1 VPSRD
6 PRPAQQRLRSDFPKR
21 YPGLSVGITSSH
33 KDANLVEE
41 GLDLAIRIGVLEDSP
56 LVVRKLANLR
66 GRPHMVLQ
74 PGSSRQLD

>member
-1 VPSRD
+1 
-6 PRPAQQRLRSDFPKR
+6 
-21 YPGLSVGITSSH
+21 VGITSSH

-56 LVVRKLANLR
+56 LVVRKLANLW
-66 GRPHMVLQ
+66 GRPQMVLQ